1 MKAIELS
8 KQELFE
14 LLDNEKAFA
23 QGQYGILTQRGNSL
37 YKIHYKNLI
46 ETYLSKDIDK
56 LDLEI
61 DNYLSLPKDL
71 FDKLYNSKLRINEFN
86 RLELTRLKGTI
97 KNVLSY
103 KGVYVGVEIP
113 YLNDYI
119 TLAEARKYLDNNSL
133 NVCLIKVLELI
144 QDLFKME
151 IVPQDIKEDNIMVN
165 LKNLDV
171 KIIDLDGVETTFG
184 SPNYIKK
191 HPIFKKCVMNRYIE
205 MQKRFMKQQN
215 KDGIDGR

>member
-1 MKAIELS
+1 MKEIELS

-14 LLDNEKAFA
+14 LLDNEQAFA

-61 DNYLSLPKDL
+61 DSYLSLPKDL
-71 FDKLYNSKLRINEFN
+71 FDRLYNSQLRIKEFN
-86 RLELTRLKGTI
+86 RLELTKLKGTI

-103 KGVYVGVEIP
+103 KGVYVGIEIP
-113 YLNDYI
+113 YLKDYI
-119 TLAEARKYLDNNSL
+119 TLSEARKYLDNNSL
-133 NVCLIKVLELI
+133 NMCLIKVLEII

-191 HPIFKKCVMNRYIE
+191 HPIYKKYVMNRYIE
-205 MQKRFMKQQN
+205 MQKRLMKQQN

>member
-1 MKAIELS
+1 MKEIELS
-8 KQELFE
+8 RHELFK

-61 DNYLSLPKDL
+61 DSYLSLPKDL
-71 FDKLYNSKLRINEFN
+71 FDRLYNSQLRIKEFN
-86 RLELTRLKGTI
+86 RLELTKLKGTI

-103 KGVYVGVEIP
+103 KGVYVGIEIP
-113 YLNDYI
+113 YLKDYI
-119 TLAEARKYLDNNSL
+119 TLSEARKYLDNNSL
-133 NVCLIKVLELI
+133 NVCLIKVLEII

-191 HPIFKKCVMNRYIE
+191 HPIYKKYVMNRYIE
-205 MQKRFMKQQN
+205 MQKRLMKQQN

>member
-1 MKAIELS
+1 MKEIELS
-8 KQELFE
+8 RQELFE

-61 DNYLSLPKDL
+61 DSYLSLPKDL
-71 FDKLYNSKLRINEFN
+71 FDRLYNSQLRIKEFN
-86 RLELTRLKGTI
+86 RLELTKLKGTI

-103 KGVYVGVEIP
+103 KGVYVGIEIP
-113 YLNDYI
+113 YLKDYI
-119 TLAEARKYLDNNSL
+119 TLSEARKYLDNNSL
-133 NVCLIKVLELI
+133 NMCLIKVLEII

-191 HPIFKKCVMNRYIE
+191 HPIYKKYVMNRYIE
-205 MQKRFMKQQN
+205 MQKRLMKQQN
-215 KDGIDGR
+215 KDDFDGR